1 MTKPKAAIFWS
12 GGKDAAFALQL
23 ALKEFDVVEL
33 ITTVDSNNSVTMHE
47 VPFEL
52 IEEQSKSLQIP
63 LRKLDVTE
71 YTNAM
76 RNLAK
81 NLIDR
86 GVEHLIF
93 GDINLEDVRQFR
105 DDIFSKY
112 SITTHYPLWKKD
124 TKELF
129 ISMVRSGWRFIP
141 ICVET
146 QKVGEDLLG
155 SVLTEKTLTKLPQDV
170 DPCGE
175 NGEFH
180 TFVIDGPLFESKVE
194 IATGKKYRKTFE
206 YKTDKGQQMKTGFT
220 FLNISKR

>member
-12 GGKDAAFALQL
+12 GGKDAAYALQL
-23 ALKEFDVVEL
+23 ALEEFDVVEL

-52 IEEQSKSLQIP
+52 IEEQSKSLHPP
-63 LRKLDVTE
+63 LCKLDVTE
-71 YTNAM
+71 YKNAM

-105 DDIFSKY
+105 DDIFSEY

-129 ISMVRSGWRFIP
+129 ISMVRSGWRSIP

-155 SVLTEKTLTKLPQDV
+155 SVLTEKTLTKLPKDV

-180 TFVIDGPLFESKVE
+180 TFVIDGPLFESTVE
-194 IATGKKYRKTFE
+194 ITTGEKYRKTFE

>member
-1 MTKPKAAIFWS
+1 
-12 GGKDAAFALQL
+12 
-23 ALKEFDVVEL
+23 
-33 ITTVDSNNSVTMHE
+33 MHE

-71 YTNAM
+71 YTNQM

-93 GDINLEDVRQFR
+93 GDINLEDVRKFR
-105 DDIFSKY
+105 DDIFSEY

-129 ISMVRSGWRFIP
+129 TSMVRSGWRFTP

-146 QKVGEDLLG
+146 SKVDEDLLG
-155 SVLTEKTLTKLPQDV
+155 SVLTEKTLALLPQDV

-180 TFVIDGPLFESKVE
+180 TFVIDGPLFECTVE
-194 IATGKKYRKTFE
+194 ITTGEKYRKTFE
-206 YKTDKGQQMKTGFT
+206 YKTDNGKQMKTEFSY
-220 FLNISKR
+220 LNISKR